1 MLRKA
6 MIGMAIVGL
15 SAVDGFSVLQ
25 KRDGGGHGHDHGHE
39 APSSGYEEPASSY
52 GAPSPSYGTPPAT
65 YGAPP
70 PSSYGTP
77 PATYGTPPSSYDE
90 PEPSYGAAPTYC
102 NNGLL
107 ARQDGSCPDEAGFP
121 DLTPIII
128 ACLALVG
135 LSLLF
140 PTVVN
145 ILASDRKKRAAEE
158 ANPMVDVVERVN
170 EIYNSVIQSEK
181 CMERIACELGGI
193 AGDVGLKESPM
204 AKMADLFVTA
214 KYKPYYKQFKS
225 GQNCEKIK
233 CGSLPF

>member
-6 MIGMAIVGL
+6 MVGMAIVGL
-15 SAVDGFSVLQ
+15 SAVDAYSVLQ
-25 KRDGGGHGHDHGHE
+25 KRDGAGGHHHEHAAE
-39 APSSGYEEPASSY
+39 APAAGYEEPAAAYGAPAASYGAPAASY
-52 GAPSPSYGTPPAT
+52 GAPSA
-65 YGAPP
+65 
-70 PSSYGTP
+70 
-77 PATYGTPPSSYDE
+77 
-90 PEPSYGAAPTYC
+90 SYGAAEPAY
-102 NNGLL
+102 
-107 ARQDGSCPDEAGFP
+107 EAAPSYESDAALP

-128 ACLALVG
+128 GILALVG

-140 PTVVN
+140 PTFVSVS
-145 ILASDRKKRAAEE
+145 ARKKRSAAED
-158 ANPMVDVVERVN
+158 ANPMTDVVERVN
-170 EIYNSVIQSEK
+170 EIYNSVIQSEQ

>member
-1 MLRKA
+1 MV
-6 MIGMAIVGL
+6 GMAIVGL
-15 SAVDGFSVLQ
+15 SAVDAYSVLQ
-25 KRDGGGHGHDHGHE
+25 KRDGAGGHHHAHE
-39 APSSGYEEPASSY
+39 EAAPAAGYEEPAAAYGAPAASYGAPAASY
-52 GAPSPSYGTPPAT
+52 GAPSA
-65 YGAPP
+65 
-70 PSSYGTP
+70 
-77 PATYGTPPSSYDE
+77 
-90 PEPSYGAAPTYC
+90 SYGAAEPAY
-102 NNGLL
+102 
-107 ARQDGSCPDEAGFP
+107 EAAPSYESDAALP

-128 ACLALVG
+128 GILALVG

-140 PTVVN
+140 PTFVSVS
-145 ILASDRKKRAAEE
+145 ARKKRSAAED
-158 ANPMVDVVERVN
+158 ANPMTDVVERVN
-170 EIYNSVIQSEK
+170 EIYNSVIQSEQ